1 MNILVTLGFIVLFA
15 FVYTAVNLIQEKNVV
30 EQM

>member
-1 MNILVTLGFIVLFA
+1 MNILATLGFIVLFA
-15 FVYTAVNLIQEKNVV
+15 LVYTAVNLIQEKNVV